1 MWWNLLITKYSH
13 QCPQTTNYLFVG
25 MSTTI
30 FLGGNLLLG
39 GNVPQY
45 LAELR
50 SKVHVGRIPHHL
62 PRKGFSF
69 QPCRSISGGGQ
80 PWFFIIR
87 NHGLIH
93 YVVADLFIVGGQKK
107 VLKIGLHHFIVETFQ
122 YSSVKKCFQDMH
134 GCTRSHQVMYPP

>member
-107 VLKIGLHHFIVETFQ
+107 VSSLHRRDIPILVGQ
-122 YSSVKKCFQDMH
+122 KVLPGYAWMH
-134 GCTRSHQVMYPP
+134 